1 MVNQL
6 DVSQKTLTVGIG
18 TGSVGMINSNIGAG
32 LIISGLSLMS
42 NPLTF
47 SIGVTQQIAG
57 KALLAKGLLEIATG
71 SAATVAGTAGLVGH
85 EIAEKDAQNSETTL
99 KTAQEKNKELEEKT
113 KENTDNISDNQ
124 SNTDNENN
132 SEQPL
137 NTQENEST
145 TSNILVSQAASVST
159 NANIND
165 TTTTDDK
172 ADRKLSRFNTE
183 SIIESKK
190 KKKKVQAVS
199 ASSGN
204 KA

>member
-1 MVNQL
+1 
-6 DVSQKTLTVGIG
+6 
-18 TGSVGMINSNIGAG
+18 
-32 LIISGLSLMS
+32 MS

-47 SIGVTQQIAG
+47 SMGVAQQITG
-57 KALLAKGLLEIATG
+57 KALLAKGLLEITTG
-71 SAATVAGTAGLVGH
+71 TAATVAGTSGIVAH
-85 EIAEKDAQNSETTL
+85 EIAEKDAQDSETTL
-99 KTAQEKNKELEEKT
+99 KTAQNKNKELEEKT
-113 KENTDNISDNQ
+113 KADSDNINDNQ

-137 NTQENEST
+137 NTQESEST
-145 TSNILVSQAASVST
+145 MSSNILVSQAASVTT